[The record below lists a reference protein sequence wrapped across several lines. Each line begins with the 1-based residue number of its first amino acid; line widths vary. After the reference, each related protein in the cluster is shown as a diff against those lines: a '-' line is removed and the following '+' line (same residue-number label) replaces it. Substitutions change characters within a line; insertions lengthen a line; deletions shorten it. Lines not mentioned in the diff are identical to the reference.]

1 VVVEKLQHLFMG
13 LKRTVEATRSD
24 ILRGLGQTGVDDA
37 ALLGCVLV
45 VGGGELRAIYD
56 GFWGENDSA
65 TFDGCFDEVAFNHA
79 CGEAKAA
86 GKGNLAAASNSHKCS
101 HLREA

>member
-1 VVVEKLQHLFMG
+1 MG
-13 LKRTVEATRSD
+13 FKGTVEATRPD
-24 ILRGLGQTGVDDA
+24 VLRGFGQTGFDDA
-37 ALLGCVLV
+37 ALLRCVLV

-86 GKGNLAAASNSHKCS
+86 GKGDLAAASNSHKGS
-101 HLREA
+101 HPREA